1 MNKILIITIALS
13 IMLAQILSTP
23 VYAVDKDSL
32 WNRYLE
38 LYKRTA
44 DLGRRGINVSS
55 IVDELGI
62 VLELINNGDDYS
74 LKRASEL
81 LDSIEKKLVSLER
94 NADNILLMEN
104 LRKYSTVGFI
114 MSIPLLFYLLFPRL
128 YLAIWFRVRRRWVV
142 EK

>member
-81 LDSIEKKLVSLER
+81 LDNIENKLLPLER

-104 LRKYSTVGFI
+104 LRKYSIVGAI

>member
-1 MNKILIITIALS
+1 MNKILIITITLS
-13 IMLAQILSTP
+13 IMLAQILFTP
-23 VYAVDKDSL
+23 VYAVDEDSL

-44 DLGRRGINVSS
+44 DLGSRGINVSS

-62 VLELINNGDDYS
+62 VLDLINNGDNYS

-81 LDSIEKKLVSLER
+81 LDNIENKLLPLER

-104 LRKYSTVGFI
+104 LRKYSIVGAI

>member
-1 MNKILIITIALS
+1 
-13 IMLAQILSTP
+13 MLAQILSTP

-104 LRKYSTVGFI
+104 LRKYSIVGFI

>member
-1 MNKILIITIALS
+1 MSKILIISIALS
-13 IMLAQILSTP
+13 IILAQILFTP

-44 DLGRRGINVSS
+44 DLGKRGINVSS

-74 LKRASEL
+74 LKRANEL
-81 LDSIEKKLVSLER
+81 LDSIEKKLLSLER
-94 NADNILLMEN
+94 NAGNILLMEN
-104 LRKYSTVGFI
+104 LRKYSIVGLI

>member
-32 WNRYLE
+32 WSRYLE
-38 LYKRTA
+38 LYERTA

-55 IVDELGI
+55 IVDELSI
-62 VLELINNGDDYS
+62 VLELMNNGDDYS

-81 LDSIEKKLVSLER
+81 LDSIEKKLLSLER

-104 LRKYSTVGFI
+104 LRKYSIVGFI

>member
-1 MNKILIITIALS
+1 MNKILIITITLS
-13 IMLAQILSTP
+13 IMLAQILFTP
-23 VYAVDKDSL
+23 VYAVDEDSL

-62 VLELINNGDDYS
+62 VLDLINNGDNYS

-81 LDSIEKKLVSLER
+81 LDNIENKLLPLER

-104 LRKYSTVGFI
+104 LRKYSIVGAI

>member
-104 LRKYSTVGFI
+104 LRKYSIVGFI

>member
-1 MNKILIITIALS
+1 
-13 IMLAQILSTP
+13 MLAQILSTP

-38 LYKRTA
+38 LYRRTA

-62 VLELINNGDDYS
+62 VLDLINNGDDYS
-74 LKRASEL
+74 LKRAGEL
-81 LDSIEKKLVSLER
+81 LDSIENKLLSLER

-104 LRKYSTVGFI
+104 LRKYSIVGAI

-128 YLAIWFRVRRRWVV
+128 YLAIWFRIRRRWVV

>member
-62 VLELINNGDDYS
+62 ILELINIFLINF
-74 LKRASEL
+74 
-81 LDSIEKKLVSLER
+81 V
-94 NADNILLMEN
+94 
-104 LRKYSTVGFI
+104 KYMT
-114 MSIPLLFYLLFPRL
+114 
-128 YLAIWFRVRRRWVV
+128 
-142 EK
+142 

>member
-1 MNKILIITIALS
+1 MNKILIISIALS
-13 IMLAQILSTP
+13 IILAQILSTP

-81 LDSIEKKLVSLER
+81 LDNIENKLLSLER

-104 LRKYSTVGFI
+104 LRKYSVVGAI

-128 YLAIWFRVRRRWVV
+128 YLAIWFRIRRRWVV